1 MKPGR
6 ALGIAVL
13 SRVDALVPTV
23 VAAFLVFSSTSYWLY
38 DAVNPVVLAAGAG
51 VLAFVGTLTV
61 GVAATLLGYGPFPAT
76 KAAKFVWRASF
87 WEFGRRRKR

>member
-13 SRVDALVPTV
+13 SLVDALVPTF
-23 VAAFLVFSSTSYWLY
+23 VAAFLVLSSTSYWLH
-38 DAVNPVVLAAGAG
+38 DAANPLTLAAGAG
-51 VLAFVGTLTV
+51 ALAFVGTLTV

-76 KAAKFVWRASF
+76 KATKFVWRASVLD
-87 WEFGRRRKR
+87 FGRRRRR

>member
-13 SRVDALVPTV
+13 SLVDALVPTV
-23 VAAFLVFSSTSYWLY
+23 VAAFLVFTSTSYWMH
-38 DAVNPVVLAAGAG
+38 DVVNPALLAAGAG
-51 VLAFVGTLTV
+51 ILAFVGTLTV
-61 GVAATLLGYGPFPAT
+61 GLAATLLGYGPFPAT

-87 WEFGRRRKR
+87 LDFGRRRKR